1 MEMELYRWVLEK
13 RELGLEVNDTD
24 IRERALEI
32 VPGSSKESKFKASRH
47 WCYKFRKRF
56 RLVRRAVTHTARK
69 MIFTEEDV
77 VSISERV
84 RVGFAFSF
92 LSIVGKAPSISSAYR
107 RLCLQQRS
115 STESNF

>member
-13 RELGLEVNDTD
+13 REQGLEVNDTD

-32 VPGSSKESKFKASRH
+32 VPGRSEQSKFKASRH

-77 VSISERV
+77 VSISEQVQV
-84 RVGFAFSF
+84 RLTLSF
-92 LSIVGKAPSISSAYR
+92 CLKIGKTPSVSSAH
-107 RLCLQQRS
+107 
-115 STESNF
+115 